1 MFKEII
7 SYLIGGRMKKYD
19 VIVIGSGAGIG
30 VASDALSSGFKVAV
44 VDRGPLGGTCL
55 NLGCIPSK
63 LLIFPADRVAEIEN
77 SKKLGVE
84 AKITDIDFKQIMER
98 MRTIITKDREE
109 MRKGIKQAENLDFYE
124 GTGYFVDEYI
134 LEIDG
139 EKIKGEKIF
148 IAAGARPM
156 IPNVKGLESI
166 DYLTNES
173 ILELNE
179 LPKSVVILG
188 GGYIACEFG
197 HFLAGMGS
205 KVTIVQRNQRLV
217 ANEEPEISDLLLNE
231 MSKRMTIHTDTE
243 VIEVLKERDSVKV
256 IGKNKKTGKNL
267 EIIAEKILVA
277 GGRQPNSDILR
288 VGNTGVET
296 DSKGFIKANEYL
308 ETSKE
313 NIWAFGDVIG
323 KYMFRHSANKEAAY
337 AWHNSVHEKKVPMK
351 YNAVPH
357 AVFSYPEIASVGMKE
372 NEAKKNYDI
381 LIGFSRY
388 NNVAKGIA
396 MQEEDTFAKAIID
409 KKTNKVLGFH
419 IIGPYASILI
429 QEVINVMEYD
439 LDIRAFFKGIRIHPA
454 LTEIITSTF
463 GNLMDPED

>member
-1 MFKEII
+1 MKE
-7 SYLIGGRMKKYD
+7 YD
-19 VIVIGSGAGIG
+19 VLVIGSGAGIG
-30 VASDALSSGFKVAV
+30 VASDALSSGVKVAV

-63 LLIFPADRVAEIEN
+63 LLIASADRVAEIES

-84 AKITDIDFKQIMER
+84 AEITNINFKEIMER
-98 MRTIITKDREE
+98 MRTIITKDREG
-109 MRKGIKQAENLDFYE
+109 MREGIKHAENLDFYE
-124 GTGYFVDEYI
+124 GTGHFVDDYT

-139 EKIKGEKIF
+139 KKIKGKKIF
-148 IAAGARPM
+148 IAAGARPL
-156 IPNVKGLESI
+156 IPSVKGIESI

-173 ILELNE
+173 ILELNK

-188 GGYIACEFG
+188 GGYISCEFG

-243 VIEVLKERDSVKV
+243 VIEVLKEGDLVKV
-256 IGKNKKTGKNL
+256 IGKNKKTGENL
-267 EIIAEKILVA
+267 EITAERILVA
-277 GGRQPNSDILR
+277 SGRQPNSDILKIE
-288 VGNTGVET
+288 NTGVET
-296 DSKGFIKANEYL
+296 DARGFIKANEYL

-323 KYMFRHSANKEAAY
+323 KSMFRHSANKEAAY
-337 AWHNSVHEKKVPMK
+337 AWHNSIHEKKVPMK

-372 NEAKKNYDI
+372 SEAKKNHDI

-388 NNVAKGIA
+388 NDVAKGTA
-396 MQEEDTFAKAIID
+396 MHEEESFAKAIID
-409 KKTNKVLGFH
+409 KETNKVLGFH
-419 IIGPYASILI
+419 IIGPFASILI

-454 LTEIITSTF
+454 LTELISSTF
-463 GNLMDPED
+463 GNLMDTED